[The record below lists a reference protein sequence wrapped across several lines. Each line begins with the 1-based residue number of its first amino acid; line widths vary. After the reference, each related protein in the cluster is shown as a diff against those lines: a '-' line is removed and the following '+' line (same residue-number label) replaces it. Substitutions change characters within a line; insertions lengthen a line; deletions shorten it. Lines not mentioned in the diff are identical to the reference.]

1 MRTYHTPGLYVERRD
16 ARVLAIDLPRTDI
29 AAFIGIAMRGPVFK
43 PTKVESWTQF
53 TTVFGDYVAQGYL
66 AYAVQGFFANG
77 GRTCWIVR
85 IADEAL
91 VATAEFGN
99 VRVSAGSPGSWGNSI
114 RVRPTLDGGEV
125 VAIVIRF
132 PDGSEE
138 YLQAPFAQAQDTEEP
153 FLPSSRTS
161 ARVAYPTIPLIL
173 VSLVGIAT
181 VFPEERMLTG
191 GTDGLAT
198 LTPQHYVQALEQL
211 EKIPEIGIV
220 AIPDLMPKLH
230 VLPRYK
236 PWPPSCCPADIGS
249 RVPSPEPAPEF
260 SRDLSEAQIHDLQV
274 ALMTHAQA
282 LRYRFAIL
290 DTVGERTNVQQVLHS
305 RGTFPESNYS
315 ALYYPWILVDDP
327 LRLTGVVRA
336 VPPCGHIAGMYAR
349 VDQRRGVHNPPM
361 NKVLEAVINVTMPV
375 NDIEHGLLNDEG
387 VNAIRVVP
395 GRGIRVMG
403 GRTLWH
409 DKALCFVNV
418 RRLLSMIELALEQSL
433 QWTVFEMN
441 NHLLYREID
450 RVVRSFLEDL
460 FRKGMLEGIT
470 PEEAYFVQCDKETN
484 PLSAVEQGQV
494 TCLIGIQ
501 PPYPAEFVI
510 VTIGITKDGVQ
521 VREGREVYA

>member
-1 MRTYHTPGLYVERRD
+1 MKTYRTPGLYVERRD

-53 TTVFGDYVAQGYL
+53 VTVFGDYVAQGYL

-85 IADEAL
+85 IADGAL

-114 RVRPTLDGGEV
+114 RVRPILDGGEV

-132 PDGSEE
+132 PDGSEN
-138 YLQAPFAQAQDTEEP
+138 YMQPPFSETRDMGELL
-153 FLPSSRTS
+153 LPSSRAGTQ
-161 ARVAYPTIPLIL
+161 AVYPTIPLVM
-173 VSLVGIAT
+173 VSQSGIAT

-191 GTDGLAT
+191 GTDGLMT
-198 LTPQHYVQALEQL
+198 LTPQHYIHALEQL

-230 VLPRYK
+230 VPLRYK
-236 PWPPSCCPADIGS
+236 PWPPSCCPENIGVM
-249 RVPSPEPAPEF
+249 VPPPEPEPEF
-260 SRDLSEAQIHDLQV
+260 PPDLSEAQIHDLQV
-274 ALMTHAQA
+274 ALATHAQA
-282 LRYRFAIL
+282 LRYRFAIF
-290 DTVGERTNVQQVLHS
+290 DTAGERVNVQQVLRS
-305 RGTFPESNYS
+305 RAAFPESCYS

-327 LRLTGVVRA
+327 LRLTGIVRA

-349 VDQRRGVHNPPM
+349 IDRRRGVHTPPM
-361 NKVLEAVINVTMPV
+361 NEVLEAVVNVTMPV
-375 NDIEHGLLNDEG
+375 DHTEHGLLNDKG
-387 VNAIRVVP
+387 VNAIRVAP

-418 RRLLSMIELALEQSL
+418 RRLLSMIERALEQSL

-441 NHLLYREID
+441 NLLLYREID
-450 RVVRSFLEDL
+450 RVVRGFLEGL

-470 PEEAYFVQCDKETN
+470 SEEAYFVRCDRETN
-484 PLSAVEQGQV
+484 PLPVVEQGQV
-494 TCLIGIQ
+494 ICLIGIQ